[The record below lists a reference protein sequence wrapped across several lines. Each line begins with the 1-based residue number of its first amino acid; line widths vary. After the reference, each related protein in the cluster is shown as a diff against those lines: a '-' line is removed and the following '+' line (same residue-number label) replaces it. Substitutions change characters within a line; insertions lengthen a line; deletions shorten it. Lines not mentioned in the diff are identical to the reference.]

1 MQKEVVQNP
10 FGEAPKSKKSGLKKF
25 LFAVSKEMGL
35 YAPYN
40 SDTLIKTYN
49 YCKEQLGDD
58 FEYYLETVKANITR
72 QEPSKE
78 EGKVAINFLTD
89 VFTKSPQ
96 IIQQLEREGK
106 WHSGMP
112 VGWSIDNFGV
122 PKNNKDRFVSQSAL
136 GYTFIGQ
143 NPEENLPPIIV
154 VYNKEKKSFKRIENL
169 QTGEVIWK
177 ENKS

>member
-1 MQKEVVQNP
+1 M
-10 FGEAPKSKKSGLKKF
+10 
-25 LFAVSKEMGL
+25 
-35 YAPYN
+35 
-40 SDTLIKTYN
+40 
-49 YCKEQLGDD
+49 
-58 FEYYLETVKANITR
+58 
-72 QEPSKE
+72 
-78 EGKVAINFLTD
+78 
-89 VFTKSPQ
+89 FTKFPQ

-122 PKNNKDRFVSQSAL
+122 PKNNKYRFVSQSAL
-136 GYTFIGQ
+136 GYTFVGQ